1 MVITLTHFDPQVGCV
16 GHGQVARVCYC
27 DGNLVEPA
35 GQETYPQSKLGMLTY
50 DDTGMDTDES
60 LSPTPG
66 GGYRERFQLFNYGSK
81 LTTNV
86 FPFFLCKKLSTI
98 NKEKSCIHLPF
109 TYFQG
114 YHLKQ
119 NVTSKQNIS
128 PEA

>member
-35 GQETYPQSKLGMLTY
+35 GQEAYPQSKLGMLTY

-66 GGYRERFQLFNYGSK
+66 GGYRERFQLINYGSK

-86 FPFFLCKKLSTI
+86 FTFFLCKKLSTV
-98 NKEKSCIHLPF
+98 NKEKSFMHLPF

-114 YHLKQ
+114 
-119 NVTSKQNIS
+119 SKQNIS